1 MDKDKQII
9 CPVCGTAIPSD
20 AKICPHCKETLWSDE
35 VPEEFGG
42 GSATETSD
50 GTPPPML
57 GEIYNRDF
65 RPGHGAGSR
74 NRAAPQNSRMAFPL
88 CLYDVVVDSKGYRV
102 HTDRV
107 ASHAVFT
114 QQHSQGRLGDLCI
127 SVHQPRR
134 K

>member
-1 MDKDKQII
+1 MDKDNQII

-65 RPGHGAGSR
+65 RPD
-74 NRAAPQNSRMAFPL
+74 PDMEPE
-88 CLYDVVVDSKGYRV
+88 
-102 HTDRV
+102 
-107 ASHAVFT
+107 AVM
-114 QQHSQGRLGDLCI
+114 
-127 SVHQPRR
+127 

>member
-1 MDKDKQII
+1 MDKDNQII

-65 RPGHGAGSR
+65 RPDPDMSRKPNPSGS
-74 NRAAPQNSRMAFPL
+74 
-88 CLYDVVVDSKGYRV
+88 SKFADGF
-102 HTDRV
+102 
-107 ASHAVFT
+107 S
-114 QQHSQGRLGDLCI
+114 SLSL
-127 SVHQPRR
+127 
-134 K
+134 